1 MTSKKRA
8 RNRNKNK
15 NATEKE
21 KRSTPKTTTLTTTAT
36 NSSPDE
42 IKEDADMCVHGLNLQ
57 YTNEAF
63 KQTIKDLCDD
73 AASDIEKVQRVLYG
87 NVPRGVRD
95 CQVPYSAL
103 IDDRM
108 KFLVNLAYHKDD
120 VSEKDVP
127 TDSGIT
133 FILAFKF
140 PEFAEDSVHIKWII
154 SHFLSEGTKC
164 LLRGDVQTARGNA
177 YFANFFEQT
186 LNFMDNE
193 KMINGPKLLRL
204 HSADEHTLCSYL
216 RNRIPC
222 SCLDEKYKEVKSVI
236 KKDMCW
242 NIECKQPNR
251 FEVDSKS
258 MMICSRCRQACYC
271 SCECQEM
278 DWRARHKMNCVL
290 NRDVREMFTAKDRAT
305 LDNNPLW
312 KDTISPHLS
321 KYLDLDS

>member
-15 NATEKE
+15 KATETE
-21 KRSTPKTTTLTTTAT
+21 KRPLTTTTLTTTAT
-36 NSSPDE
+36 NNSSLDE

-95 CQVPYSAL
+95 CQVPYSSL

-164 LLRGDVQTARGNA
+164 LLR
-177 YFANFFEQT
+177 
-186 LNFMDNE
+186 LNCSWQC
-193 KMINGPKLLRL
+193 LL
-204 HSADEHTLCSYL
+204 CKFL
-216 RNRIPC
+216 RTI
-222 SCLDEKYKEVKSVI
+222 
-236 KKDMCW
+236 
-242 NIECKQPNR
+242 IEL
-251 FEVDSKS
+251 
-258 MMICSRCRQACYC
+258 CRQRNNDQRIEIAQVTC
-271 SCECQEM
+271 SG
-278 DWRARHKMNCVL
+278 
-290 NRDVREMFTAKDRAT
+290 
-305 LDNNPLW
+305 
-312 KDTISPHLS
+312 
-321 KYLDLDS
+321 